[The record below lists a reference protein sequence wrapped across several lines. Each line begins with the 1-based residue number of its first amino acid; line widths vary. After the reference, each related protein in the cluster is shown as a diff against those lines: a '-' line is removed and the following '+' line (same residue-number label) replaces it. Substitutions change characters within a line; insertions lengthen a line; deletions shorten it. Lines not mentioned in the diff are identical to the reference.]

1 LFALAARCLAFLLSP
16 PLCAALLSQI
26 DKGGLDAFLVK
37 PVAERERP
45 EDTWITRVDD
55 PHASG
60 ALAYLTAAANAL
72 KKADSIQAGAGGVQ
86 TGERSG
92 RAARLVLV
100 TLGRREYREPLLLK
114 AGLEILSYEKL
125 QPTESMRRSSSS
137 TSHGGASWEDVDLK
151 LVVATAKAE
160 AR

>member
-1 LFALAARCLAFLLSP
+1 MFGISLIPSLL
-16 PLCAALLSQI
+16 AALLSQI